1 MELFLKRNIK
11 TDRSTIGELTIDGVH
26 ECYILEDIDRGLD
39 SHMTPTEIAQK
50 KIHGKTAIPTGKYEI
65 ALTFSN
71 RFNRMMPLL
80 LKVNGFEGVRIH
92 WGNTDKD
99 TEGCL
104 LTGNS
109 MSPNMVLNSKVAY
122 NALFQKL
129 SSALKKEKVFIT
141 IQ

>member
-1 MELFLKRNIK
+1 MELLLTREIK
-11 TDRSTIGELTIDGVH
+11 TDKSTIGELTIDGVH

-39 SHMTPTEIAQK
+39 SHMTTTEIAQK